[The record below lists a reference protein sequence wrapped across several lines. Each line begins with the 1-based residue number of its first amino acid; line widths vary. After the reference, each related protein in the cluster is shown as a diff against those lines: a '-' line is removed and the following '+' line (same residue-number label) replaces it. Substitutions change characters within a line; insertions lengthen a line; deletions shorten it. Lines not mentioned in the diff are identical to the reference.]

1 MPILG
6 TIASQV
12 PANLPTGSYE
22 SIQTVIV
29 PSGGT
34 STITFS
40 SIPQTYKHLQLR
52 SVARDA
58 SSGNDTN
65 SFKIAINNDTS
76 SGYSRQGIGGDTQNN
91 TYSFREYYTGYGYAG
106 NIARAGTMSNLFA
119 ASIVTFFDYSST
131 DKYKNFMF
139 FSGATFNGETAA
151 NLGAMSG
158 MYTSTN
164 AITSISFTSSQNANF
179 LQNSQF
185 ALYGMKGD

>member
-34 STITFS
+34 STITFN

-58 SSGNDTN
+58 SSGYDTN
-65 SFKIAINNDTS
+65 SFKIVINNDTS
-76 SGYSRQGIGGDTQNN
+76 SGYARQGIGGDTNNN
-91 TYSFREYYTGYGYAG
+91 TYSFREYSTGFGYTGG
-106 NIARAGTMSNLFA
+106 IARNGTMSNLFA

-131 DKYKNFMF
+131 DKYKNFMS
-139 FSGATFNGETAA
+139 FSGATFNGEGTG
-151 NLGAMSG
+151 NVGAGSG
-158 MYTSTN
+158 IYVSTN

-185 ALYGMKGD
+185 ALYGMKGE

>member
-12 PANLPTGSYE
+12 PGRLPSGSYE

-34 STITFS
+34 STISFN
-40 SIPQTYKHLQLR
+40 SIPQGYKHLQLR

-58 SSGNDTN
+58 SSGYDTN
-65 SFKIAINNDTS
+65 SFLIVINGDTS
-76 SGYSRQGIGGDTQNN
+76 SGYARQGIAGDTQGN
-91 TYSFREYYTGYGYAG
+91 TYSYREYYSGLGYTGGIVRNGAM
-106 NIARAGTMSNLFA
+106 ANLFA

-139 FSGATFNGETAA
+139 LSGATFNGEAVG
-151 NLGAMSG
+151 NVGSSSG
-158 MYTSTN
+158 IYVSTN
-164 AITSISFTSSQNANF
+164 AISSISFTSSQSANF

-185 ALYGMKGD
+185 ALYGIKGA